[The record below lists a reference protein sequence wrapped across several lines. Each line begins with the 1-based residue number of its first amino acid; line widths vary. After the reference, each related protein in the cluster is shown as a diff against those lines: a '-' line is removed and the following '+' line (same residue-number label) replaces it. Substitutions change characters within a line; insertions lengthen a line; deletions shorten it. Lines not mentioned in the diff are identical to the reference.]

1 MVIVFSTM
9 ICLFV
14 AVRALILDRRMDW
27 FGSPSLA
34 AAMLA
39 ATQLTAGWRDSLA
52 VLGGAPAPIPPQPWR
67 QRHISTLQSDV
78 PALRAAASAWR
89 GRTRA
94 P

>member
-1 MVIVFSTM
+1 
-9 ICLFV
+9 
-14 AVRALILDRRMDW
+14 
-27 FGSPSLA
+27 
-34 AAMLA
+34 
-39 ATQLTAGWRDSLA
+39 LA